1 MKTQIF
7 VFVAICATV
16 SFVFSGN
23 SVAQIG
29 GTGYQSQWN
38 GQTQAQQYRAPT
50 QQYRAPANGIYNNQN
65 NRQTTSNYA
74 AFRGNTTNNTAY
86 KNATAGNG
94 CDSGCDGGG
103 CASGCDSGCAGG
115 GCDSGGRF
123 GGIGGRLGGCSPAGC
138 GPASGGCDGAGCGGC
153 GGGGCG
159 LGSRLGGLGGGCGG
173 GSGCW
178 DPCRYFSL
186 FGGWSRPEDVAAAFT
201 VAGGAGGTGS
211 IDFEMNDGW
220 SFGGAIGRRVRPNV
234 RVEGEFAYRN
244 TTFDHVSG
252 SGAAAVI
259 GQQIP
264 LDGKTNLYSG
274 MLNIAYDF
282 TCFRRFTP
290 YVGVGAGV
298 VWVNADVV
306 EPTTPLA
313 LNLEYSTFAYQG
325 IVGISSCISDRVDLF
340 GEYRIFGTDTS
351 RIGFAGLGTS
361 LAADLDIVTHNFFVG
376 ARIKMR

>member
-1 MKTQIF
+1 MLVDVPNVHMVDIDYALDLHQI
-7 VFVAICATV
+7 VGDRRYI
-16 SFVFSGN
+16 
-23 SVAQIG
+23 QILRD
-29 GTGYQSQWN
+29 
-38 GQTQAQQYRAPT
+38 ALH
-50 QQYRAPANGIYNNQN
+50 
-65 NRQTTSNYA
+65 
-74 AFRGNTTNNTAY
+74 
-86 KNATAGNG
+86 KNMDRLG
-94 CDSGCDGGG
+94 DFDGGMG
-103 CASGCDSGCAGG
+103 QYVASDRQGDDGVDEMPAEGEDQHAANNDAQRGHRVRQIVDERGTNIHTLLRHAVGEDHRRHVDRKRDPRQNDNRREQPHGQVTMRPPRRGVLSRPGRCA
-115 GCDSGGRF
+115 
-123 GGIGGRLGGCSPAGC
+123 C
-138 GPASGGCDGAGCGGC
+138 GS
-153 GGGGCG
+153 
-159 LGSRLGGLGGGCGG
+159 